1 MAPELIRTYLSRQDP
16 AKIDPSFLTCLANL
30 ERVATVSPE
39 IAKAIVQEF
48 VDQRSNIKLIAS
60 ENYSSLAIQSAMA
73 NLLTDKYAEGHPF
86 HRFYAGCDNVDN
98 IEEYACKKACELF
111 GAEHAYVQPHSGAD
125 ANLIAFWAILGT
137 RVEAPLLQERGL
149 GRSTDLSPVDWEMV
163 RQRLTNQRLLG
174 MDLTCGG
181 HLTHGMRNN
190 VSAKMFDTR
199 SYMVNR
205 ETGLL
210 DYDEIAQLARRIRP
224 LILLAG
230 YSAYPRTID
239 FRRMREIADEVGAVL
254 MVDMAHFAG
263 LVAGGV
269 LKDEFNPVPYS
280 HVVTSTTHKTLRGPR
295 GGLILCTAEFQEQV
309 DKGCP
314 LVQGGPLPHVIAAKA
329 LCFTEA
335 LRPEFKKYAQTIAQ
349 NAKHLA
355 EACAKEGMTVVS
367 GGTDNHL
374 VLLEVTPFGLTGR
387 HAESALR
394 DSGITLNRNTIPFD
408 PNGAWYTSG
417 LRLGTPAV
425 TTLGMGPDEMREI
438 ASIIQLVLSNTTP
451 GTTKDGKKSKA
462 RYVLNEAARDQA
474 RARAHDILTRFPVYP
489 EIDVAYLQECFGGKG

>member
-1 MAPELIRTYLSRQDP
+1 MY
-16 AKIDPSFLTCLANL
+16 LANL
-30 ERVATVSPE
+30 EHVASVSPDV
-39 IAKAIVQEF
+39 ARSIVRELA
-48 VDQRSNIKLIAS
+48 DQRGNIKLIAS
-60 ENYSSLAIQSAMA
+60 ENYSSLAIQSAMG

-125 ANLIAFWAILGT
+125 ANVIAFWAILGT
-137 RVEAPLLQERGL
+137 RVELPMLQDRGV
-149 GRSTDLSPVDWEMV
+149 GRSSDLSPVDWEAV
-163 RQRLTNQRLLG
+163 RQRLANQRLLG
-174 MDLTCGG
+174 LDLTCGG

-205 ETGLL
+205 STGLL
-210 DYDEIAQLARRIRP
+210 DYDDIAQLARQIRP

-230 YSAYPRTID
+230 YSAYPRNID
-239 FRRMREIADEVGAVL
+239 FARMRDIADEVGAVL

-263 LVAGGV
+263 LVAGGA
-269 LKDEFNPVPYS
+269 LTGEFNPVPYA

-335 LRPEFKKYAQTIAQ
+335 LQPQFKDYARDIVRNSQA
-349 NAKHLA
+349 LA
-355 EACAKEGMTVVS
+355 EACVKEEMSVVS

-374 VLLEVTPFGLTGR
+374 VLLNVTPYGLTGR
-387 HAESALR
+387 QAESALR
-394 DSGITLNRNTIPFD
+394 ESGITLNRNTIPFD

-425 TTLGMGPDEMREI
+425 TTLGMGEDEMRAI
-438 ASIIQLVLSNTTP
+438 ASIIRSVLSHTTA
-451 GTTKDGKKSKA
+451 GTTKDGKTSKA
-462 RYVLNEAARDQA
+462 KYSLDQAARGEA
-474 RARAHDILTRFPVYP
+474 SAKVGDILSKYPVYP
-489 EIDVAYLQECFGGKG
+489 EIDLTFLQEALAVGK